1 MHVRSAGDAVRRK
14 RRACMEETRCKHF
27 SHGAFLMAVLYPGL
41 TRGWHIACRQCFK
54 GEKTGP
60 ALIRPTRDIRIF
72 AAESR
77 LILYWIMCG
86 IVGYMG
92 NRDAYP
98 VLVKGLKRLEYRGY
112 DSAGVALINKKGT
125 LNVYKTKGKVSD
137 LEAFVFQK
145 DISGTV
151 GIAHTRWATHGE
163 PCQVNAHPH
172 YSSSERLALI
182 HNGII
187 ENYATLKEKLQRKG
201 VVFKSSTDTEVL
213 VQLIEFFQVSNHI
226 DLLSAVQLALHEVI
240 GAYAIAVLDRDN
252 PNEIVAARK
261 SSPLVVGIGT
271 DEFFLASDVTPIVE
285 YTEKVVYLHDGE
297 IAVIRRGEALE
308 VVDLDNVLQKPE
320 IRTVA
325 MNLGQLEKG
334 GYPHFM
340 LKEIF
345 EQPDCIND
353 CMRGRVNVDGNRV
366 VLSAVID
373 HKERLLKARRFVIVA
388 CGTSWHAGLIGK
400 QLIESFCRI
409 PVEVEYA
416 SEYRYRDP
424 VVHEDDVVIAI
435 SQSGE
440 TADTLAAIEL
450 AKEKGAFIYGI
461 CNAVGSSIPRITDTG
476 SYIHVGPEIG
486 VASTKA
492 FTGQVTV
499 LIMLALALAKEKG
512 SMTDEKYLEVIQ
524 ELAAI
529 PAKIKKILT
538 SNPKIA
544 ELSRIFTYAH
554 NFLYLGRGYSF
565 PVALEGA
572 LKLKEISYIHA
583 EGYPAAEMKHGPIAL
598 IDAEM
603 PVIVVATHNA
613 MYEKIMSNIQEIKAR
628 KGKVIAL
635 VTEGDT
641 VISRLVDD
649 CIELPE
655 TLECLEPLVAT
666 IPLQLFAYHVA
677 ICKGKD
683 VDQPRNLAKSVTVE

>member
-1 MHVRSAGDAVRRK
+1 
-14 RRACMEETRCKHF
+14 
-27 SHGAFLMAVLYPGL
+27 
-41 TRGWHIACRQCFK
+41 
-54 GEKTGP
+54 
-60 ALIRPTRDIRIF
+60 
-72 AAESR
+72 
-77 LILYWIMCG
+77 MCG
-86 IVGYMG
+86 IVGYIG
-92 NRDAYP
+92 KRDAYP
-98 VLVKGLKRLEYRGY
+98 VLIKGLKRLEYRGY
-112 DSAGVALINKKGT
+112 DSAGVALIDKKRR

-137 LEAFVFQK
+137 LEAFVSQK
-145 DISGTV
+145 DVSGTI

-163 PCQVNAHPH
+163 PCQANAHPH
-172 YSSSERLALI
+172 FSSSENLALI

-187 ENYATLKEKLQRKG
+187 ENYPTLKEKLQKKG
-201 VVFKSSTDTEVL
+201 FIFKSSTDTEVL
-213 VQLIEFFQVSNHI
+213 VQLIEFFQLSNHL
-226 DLLSAVQLALHEVI
+226 DLLTAVQLALHEVI
-240 GAYAIAVLDRDN
+240 GAYAIAVLDKNN
-252 PNEIVAARK
+252 PDEIITARK
-261 SSPLVVGIGT
+261 SSPLVVGIGK
-271 DEFFLASDVTPIVE
+271 DEFFLASDATPIVE
-285 YTEKVVYLHDGE
+285 YTDKVVYLQDGE
-297 IAVIRRGEALE
+297 IAVIRRDKALE
-308 VVDLDNVLQKPE
+308 VVNLDNVLQNPE
-320 IRTVA
+320 VRTVE

-353 CMRGRVNVDGNRV
+353 CMRGRINADGDKV

-416 SEYRYRDP
+416 SEFRYRDP
-424 VVHEDDVVIAI
+424 VIHEDDVVIAI

-499 LIMLALALAKEKG
+499 LTMLALTLAKEKG
-512 SMTDEKYLEVIQ
+512 SMTDEKYLEVIR
-524 ELAAI
+524 ELTVI
-529 PAKIKKILT
+529 PAKIKKILI

-603 PVIVVATHNA
+603 PVVVVATHNA

-641 VISRLVDD
+641 VISKLADD

-655 TLECLEPLVAT
+655 TLECLEPLIAT
-666 IPLQLFAYHVA
+666 IPLQLLAYHVA
-677 ICKGKD
+677 ICKGKN